1 MSEALYG
8 SIADEAAGLYG
19 IPPWLLRSLITVES
33 GWNPQSIG
41 SAGEVGLMQLKA
53 GAAQD
58 VGMNPADRGNPRS
71 NIFGGAR
78 YLLKEFNHTGGTSW
92 CDALEAY
99 NRGRRG
105 ASLTKSRS
113 YAERVLGRRCVP
125 GSSLEGAGA
134 LPEATPPLDPAQGA
148 QNQAAGEGCA
158 EFGLF
163 SPSTWWPAL
172 KCGFQGML
180 IWILVWA
187 MVLYAALASIRS
199 IK

>member
-8 SIADEAAGLYG
+8 SIADEAANLYG
-19 IPPWLLRSLITVES
+19 IPPWLLRNLITVES
-33 GWNPQSIG
+33 GWDPTRPG
-41 SAGEVGLMQLKA
+41 SAGEIGLMQLRA

-58 VGMNPADRGNPRS
+58 VGMNTADRSNPRA

-99 NRGRRG
+99 NRGRKG
-105 ASLTKSRS
+105 ASLTKSRT
-113 YAERVLGRRCVP
+113 YAERVLGRRCAP
-125 GSSLEGAGA
+125 GSSG
-134 LPEATPPLDPAQGA
+134 EAASAFPPAAPSVDPTKDAKDAPGS
-148 QNQAAGEGCA
+148 GCA

-163 SPSTWWPAL
+163 SPSTWFPAL

-180 IWILVWA
+180 IWILVVGL
-187 MVLYAALASIRS
+187 VLYAALASIRS
-199 IK
+199 IR